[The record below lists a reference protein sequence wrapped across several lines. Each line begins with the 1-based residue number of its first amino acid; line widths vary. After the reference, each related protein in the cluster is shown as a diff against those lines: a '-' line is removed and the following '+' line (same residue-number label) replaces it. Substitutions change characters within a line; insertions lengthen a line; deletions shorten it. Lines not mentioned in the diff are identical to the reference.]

1 MSLFLSTFEN
11 KIDKKGRVSIPA
23 SFRTVLKG
31 GKFKGFVAFR
41 SLSHPC
47 IEGFSMER
55 MAAFS
60 NEMDSFQLFAQ
71 DQADVTASVFADA
84 EPLAF
89 DAEGRV
95 MLSPAM
101 LEHAGFEER
110 VCFVG
115 RGATFQLWHPARF
128 QTYQDEARKRLK
140 SRQPQLSLRERALAV
155 AQQNSESKQQ
165 ESAS

>member
-11 KIDKKGRVSIPA
+11 KIDKKGRVSVPA

-31 GKFKGFVAFR
+31 GNFKGFVAFR

-47 IEGFSMER
+47 VEGFSMER
-55 MAAFS
+55 MTAFS
-60 NEMDSFQLFAQ
+60 KEMDSFQLFAQ

-115 RGATFQLWHPARF
+115 RGATFQLWNPESF
-128 QTYQDEARKRLK
+128 QTYQHEARERLK
-140 SRQPQLSLRERALAV
+140 SRQPQLSLRERALAI
-155 AQQNSESKQQ
+155 AQQQRDAHK